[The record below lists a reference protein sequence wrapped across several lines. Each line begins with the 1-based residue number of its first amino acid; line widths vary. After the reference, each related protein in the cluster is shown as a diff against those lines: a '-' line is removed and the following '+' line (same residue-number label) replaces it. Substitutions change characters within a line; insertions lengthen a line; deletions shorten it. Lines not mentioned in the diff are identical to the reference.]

1 MITITRTRP
10 STDIPFYWETLTQD
24 EQDTVIAYGLNNPIA
39 YERETS
45 ADGLVKTIKLNV
57 SDAEFRAWD
66 ATFNVAFPDRVKA
79 RFAHQIQTGIT
90 ETVEETL

>member
-10 STDIPFYWETLTQD
+10 SVDVPFYYDSLPQA
-24 EQDTVIAYGLNNPIA
+24 EQDAITAYGLNNPIA
-39 YERETS
+39 NERETS

-57 SDAEFRAWD
+57 SDAEFRAWG
-66 ATFNVAFPDRVKA
+66 AAFNVSFPDQVKA